1 MMTAS
6 DFFWEVGGA
15 IWRCLGKVFSVNEWR
30 VRRLWKRVK
39 EINSLE
45 PEVQKW
51 SDEDFK
57 AKTEEFKNE
66 LRAYTENERIEY
78 ERKREQ
84 WLRCKD
90 PEERRR
96 LEEELALADKALKD
110 KEQEYLRKILPL
122 AFAMV
127 REAARRTLNMRHFDV
142 QIMGGIVLHEGKI
155 AEMKT
160 GEGKTLVATLPLYLN
175 ALTGRGVHLVTV
187 NDYLAKRDAEWMGPI
202 YEYLGLTV
210 GYIQH
215 FMGTEERQANYR
227 CDVTYVTNTELG
239 FDYLRDNLAWRLE
252 DTVLRELFYAI
263 IDEVD
268 SILIDE
274 ARTPLIISGVA
285 EKPTDIYYKVD
296 RVVRKLKPEV
306 DYTVDEKARTV
317 SLTDEGLQ
325 KVERELGVENL
336 SDPINFELFHYVM
349 NALKAHTLFHRD
361 VDYIVKDGEVILVD
375 EFTGR
380 LMFGR
385 RYSDGLH
392 QAIEAKE
399 GVKIQ
404 RESQTVATITLQNF
418 FRMYYKLAGMTG
430 TAKTEER
437 EFIKIYGMPVVV
449 IPTHKPMIR
458 VDHPDIV
465 YKTQEAK
472 FRGIVAE
479 ILNCHCRQQPVLVG
493 TRSVAVSEFLSE
505 RLKPHYLQLLAL
517 CYLTLDRIHSKY
529 NAKELSNEDFNRMRQ
544 IINTPLEKLD
554 VVKARRVAKEV
565 GLDPD
570 VFNEEN
576 LRRFAELIKL
586 EPNEEMLKRLSK
598 VLSEGIPHNV
608 LNAKHHEREA
618 QIIAEAGRLGAVT
631 VATNM
636 AGRGVDIILGGKPDK
651 KNHPEEICDDEN
663 CKVHMI
669 HNKQYHEV
677 VKLGGLHIIG
687 TERHESR
694 RIDNQLRGR
703 SGRQGDPG
711 SSRFYVSLQDEW
723 MRLYG
728 DKLNHPWLRGWW
740 EEMPI
745 ESRIVSKA
753 MEKAQQKVEAHNF
766 EIRKHTLRYDD
777 VMNMQREVIY
787 SDRRKVLEGADMRA
801 NVIEM
806 LKAVIE
812 SVVDS
817 HLSEALPP
825 ENWDF
830 KAFMQSMR
838 QFIPIDELVKVE
850 ELKGLKQDEIKE
862 LIFERALEFYER
874 KEKMFG
880 EEAMR
885 DYERR
890 VVLWAISTK
899 WIDHLANMDYLRDH
913 IHLRA
918 YGQRDPFIEYQREA
932 YEMFQQLLQSIR
944 EEVVRWAFYGQ
955 PEIQQRQTRVSEVRE
970 RHDEVTKIAVEE
982 TDAEATIA
990 SAEERTDVIRP
1001 VRVQKV
1007 GRNDPCPCGSGKKYK
1022 KCCMLKEMEKSKAR
1036 S

>member
-1 MMTAS
+1 MSVS
-6 DFFWEVGGA
+6 DFFWEFGGA
-15 IWRCLGKVFSVNEWR
+15 IWRGLGKVFSVNEWR
-30 VRRLWKRVK
+30 IRRLRRRVK
-39 EINSLE
+39 EINALE

-51 SDEDFK
+51 RDEDFK
-57 AKTEEFKNE
+57 AKTEEFKAE
-66 LRAYTENERIEY
+66 LKAYTERERIEY
-78 ERKREQ
+78 ETKREQ

-90 PEERRR
+90 PDERRR
-96 LEEELALADKALKD
+96 LEEELAAADTALKD

-215 FMGTEERQANYR
+215 FMDTEERQANYR

-263 IDEVD
+263 VDEVD

-285 EKPTDIYYKVD
+285 EKPTRIYYDVD
-296 RVVRKLKPEV
+296 RVVRRLKADV

-317 SLTDEGLQ
+317 ALTDEGLR
-325 KVERELGVENL
+325 KVERELGVDNL
-336 SDPINFELFHYVM
+336 SDPTNFEIYHYVM

-399 GVKIQ
+399 GVRIQ

-458 VDHPDIV
+458 VDYPDIV

-479 ILNCHCRQQPVLVG
+479 ILNCYCREQPTLVG

-517 CYLTLDRIHSKY
+517 CYITLDQIH
-529 NAKELSNEDFNRMRQ
+529 AKHNSGELSTDDFNRMRQ
-544 IINTPLEKLD
+544 VINTPLERLD
-554 VVKARRVAKEV
+554 IIKVRRIAKEV
-565 GLDPD
+565 GVDAD
-570 VFNEEN
+570 VLTEEN
-576 LRRFAELIKL
+576 LKRFAELIKL
-586 EPNEEMLKRLSK
+586 SPEPKILKRLSK
-598 VLSEGIPHNV
+598 ALSEGIPHNV

-636 AGRGVDIILGGKPDK
+636 AGRGVDIILGGKPDPK
-651 KNHPEEICDDEN
+651 DRPEELCDDPS

-669 HNKQYHEV
+669 HNKQYHDV
-677 VKLGGLHIIG
+677 VKVGGLHIIG

-728 DKLNHPWLRGWW
+728 DRLNHPWLRGWW
-740 EEMPI
+740 EELPI

-777 VMNMQREVIY
+777 VMNMQREIIY

-806 LKAVIE
+806 LRAVID
-812 SVVDS
+812 SAVDY
-817 HLSEALPP
+817 HLSEALPR
-825 ENWDF
+825 ESWNWD
-830 KAFMQSMR
+830 AFMQAMR
-838 QFIPIDELVKVE
+838 QLIPIEEMVKLPELVNLSRE
-850 ELKGLKQDEIKE
+850 EIKE
-862 LIFERALEFYER
+862 LIYRRALEFYER
-874 KEKMFG
+874 KEKIFG

-955 PEIQQRQTRVSEVRE
+955 PEVQQRQTSVSELRE
-970 RHDEVTKIAVEE
+970 RHDDVAAIAVGAAGAEE
-982 TDAEATIA
+982 TIE
-990 SAEERTDVIRP
+990 SAGKRTDVQRP
-1001 VRVQKV
+1001 VKVQKV

-1022 KCCMLKEMEKSKAR
+1022 KCCMLKEMSESTRKH
-1036 S
+1036 